1 MNAKTAF
8 FSFGIM
14 LMSLST
20 QAQNPSQEELNYN
33 KTLDQRAS
41 KILNTM
47 QIGDSLKYG
56 KVKGL
61 IVDQYRSLNA
71 IHEDEKKQ
79 VAAIGKET
87 DKNTFEAKRKS
98 IEEATSKQLALLHD
112 AYLKKL
118 AAELTSEQVNAVKDG
133 MTFNVLSVTTK
144 AYEDMIPS
152 LTAEEKGQINTW
164 LVEARELAMDE
175 GSSEDKHRI
184 FGKYKGKIN
193 NYLAKR
199 GYDLQKE
206 RAAWNARSKR

>member
-1 MNAKTAF
+1 
-8 FSFGIM
+8 M
-14 LMSLST
+14 LISLSAK
-20 QAQNPSQEELNYN
+20 AQNSAQEELNYT

-41 KILNTM
+41 RILNTM
-47 QIGDSLKYG
+47 QIGDSLKYH

-61 IVDQYRSLNA
+61 IVDQYRALNA

-79 VAAIGKET
+79 VAAIDKET
-87 DKNTFEAKRKS
+87 DKNIVEAKRKS
-98 IEEATSKQLALLHD
+98 IEEATSRQLAPLHD
-112 AYLKKL
+112 AYLNKL

-144 AYEDMIPS
+144 AYQDMIPS
-152 LTAEEKGQINTW
+152 LTAEEKGQINSW
-164 LVEARELAMDE
+164 LVEARELAMDA

-184 FGKYKGKIN
+184 FGKYKGRIN